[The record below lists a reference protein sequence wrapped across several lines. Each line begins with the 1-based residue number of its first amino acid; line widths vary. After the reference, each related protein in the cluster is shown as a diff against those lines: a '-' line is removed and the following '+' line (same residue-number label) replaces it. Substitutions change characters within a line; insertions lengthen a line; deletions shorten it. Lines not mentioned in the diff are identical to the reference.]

1 MVMLAQAPNKLWVDS
16 SNRHPLW
23 VYLHFIFK
31 LSQHTSK
38 HISKQRAEKKAAA
51 EAAKAAAKEAAAEK
65 AAAGEFFGCCK
76 IITAPT

>member
-1 MVMLAQAPNKLWVDS
+1 LTLRIVILYGS
-16 SNRHPLW
+16 ICTS
-23 VYLHFIFK
+23 YLNSHNI
-31 LSQHTSK
+31 LLNTY
-38 HISKQRAEKKAAA
+38 SKQRAEKKAAA